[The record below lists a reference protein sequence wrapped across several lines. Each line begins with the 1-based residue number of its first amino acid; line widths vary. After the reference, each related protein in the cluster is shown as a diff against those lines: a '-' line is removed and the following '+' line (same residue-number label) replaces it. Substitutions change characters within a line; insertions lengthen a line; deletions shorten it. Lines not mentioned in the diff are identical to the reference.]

1 MIKCLPIALR
11 ALWSRARSG
20 ALHTWLLLAAVCPVV
35 ALAQAISITT
45 PQLPPRATT
54 PAPTMTP
61 TDRGGHAGSPGV
73 PAVPAPAGGS
83 PYGGVPVYAPAAS
96 GGGRAPASPLQQHGG
111 RGAFPPA
118 YPGQAPGAD
127 AGYAAPSD
135 GAAAIATPSQPG
147 GACRAQPSPERHSV
161 SLVGPDGLP
170 RSHVPLG
177 EFRVQFVSHSPDG
190 QWAVAVTKLRGQ
202 AQFAA
207 TAIDLA
213 RCVVT
218 HTVALTAAADEVRFD
233 GAVAMLRM
241 ASREQRLPLADPRV
255 R

>member
-1 MIKCLPIALR
+1 MIKYLPIALR
-11 ALWSRARSG
+11 AFWSRARSG
-20 ALHTWLLLAAVCPVV
+20 ALHTWLLVAAVCPVV

-45 PQLPPRATT
+45 PQLPPRATA
-54 PAPTMTP
+54 PASTASPADP
-61 TDRGGHAGSPGV
+61 GGHPGSHGV
-73 PAVPAPAGGS
+73 PAAPAPAGGS
-83 PYGGVPVYAPAAS
+83 PYGGAPVYAPAAA

-111 RGAFPPA
+111 RGGFPPA

-127 AGYAAPSD
+127 SGYAAPSD
-135 GAAAIATPSQPG
+135 GAAIATPSQPG
-147 GACRAQPSPERHSV
+147 GTCRAQPSPERHSV
-161 SLVGPDGLP
+161 SLLGPDGLP

-202 AQFAA
+202 AQYAA

-218 HTVALTAAADEVRFD
+218 HTVALAAAADEVRFD